1 MAEVKKKHGCDCGCE
16 HEHKLPHDH
25 GTNTLE
31 IFEKSYENKSFEEVA
46 DIFSLVSD
54 STRLKIFCL
63 LCHTEDCVI
72 NIAAAV
78 GMSSPAVSHHL
89 RVLKQS
95 KLIASRK
102 EGKEVYYT
110 VAKTRE
116 AELLHGAV
124 DRMMEICCMN
134 EK

>member
-1 MAEVKKKHGCDCGCE
+1 MTDIEKLHECDGGCE
-16 HEHKLPHDH
+16 HEHMHKLPHDH

-46 DIFSLVSD
+46 DLFSLVAD
-54 STRLKIFCL
+54 STRLKIFSL

-95 KLIASRK
+95 HLIGSRK
-102 EGKEVYYT
+102 VGKEVYYT
-110 VAKTRE
+110 VAETKE

-124 DRMMEICCMN
+124 DRMMEICCN
-134 EK
+134 K

>member
-1 MAEVKKKHGCDCGCE
+1 M
-16 HEHKLPHDH
+16 HKLPHDH

-46 DIFSLVSD
+46 DLFSLVAD
-54 STRLKIFCL
+54 STRLKIFSL

-95 KLIASRK
+95 HLIGSRK
-102 EGKEVYYT
+102 VGKEVYYT
-110 VAKTRE
+110 VAETKE

-124 DRMMEICCMN
+124 DRMMEICCN
-134 EK
+134 K

>member
-1 MAEVKKKHGCDCGCE
+1 MTDIDKVHECDGGCE
-16 HEHKLPHDH
+16 HEHTHKLPHDH

-46 DIFSLVSD
+46 DLFSLVSD
-54 STRLKIFCL
+54 STRLKIFSL

-95 KLIASRK
+95 HLIGSRK
-102 EGKEVYYT
+102 VGKEVYYT
-110 VAKTRE
+110 VAETKE

-124 DRMMEICCMN
+124 DRMMEICCN
-134 EK
+134 K

>member
-1 MAEVKKKHGCDCGCE
+1 MAEKVTLA
-16 HEHKLPHDH
+16 HEHKHEHNAGRLPHDH

-46 DIFSLVSD
+46 DLFSLVAD
-54 STRLKIFCL
+54 STRLKIFSL

-78 GMSSPAVSHHL
+78 NMSSPAVSHHL

-95 KLIASRK
+95 RLIGSRK
-102 EGKEVYYT
+102 IGKEVYYT
-110 VAKTRE
+110 VADTKE

-124 DRMMEICCMN
+124 DRMMEICCN
-134 EK
+134 KE

>member
-1 MAEVKKKHGCDCGCE
+1 MTEIKKV
-16 HEHKLPHDH
+16 LPHDH

-31 IFEKSYENKSFEEVA
+31 VFEKAYENKSFEEVA
-46 DIFSLVSD
+46 DLFSLIAD

-95 KLIASRK
+95 HLIAGRK
-102 EGKEVYYT
+102 VGKEVYYT
-110 VAKTRE
+110 IADTKE

-124 DRMMEICCMN
+124 DRMMEICCNKQHM
-134 EK
+134 

>member
-1 MAEVKKKHGCDCGCE
+1 MKQYI
-16 HEHKLPHDH
+16 LPHDH

-31 IFEKSYENKSFEEVA
+31 IFAGTHENKSFEDVA

-78 GMSSPAVSHHL
+78 DMSSPAVSHHL
-89 RVLKQS
+89 RVLKNA
-95 KLIASRK
+95 KLVASRK
-102 EGKEVYYT
+102 VGKEVYYT
-110 VAKTRE
+110 VADTRE
-116 AELLHGAV
+116 AALLHGAV
-124 DRMMEICCMN
+124 DRMMEIRGCEIEEM
-134 EK
+134 

>member
-1 MAEVKKKHGCDCGCE
+1 MTDHI
-16 HEHKLPHDH
+16 LPHDH

-31 IFEKSYENKSFEEVA
+31 VFEKTYENRSFEDVA
-46 DIFSLVSD
+46 DMFALVGD

-78 GMSSPAVSHHL
+78 NMSSPAVSHHL

-102 EGKEVYYT
+102 VGKEVYYT
-110 VAKTRE
+110 IANTKE
-116 AELLHGAV
+116 ATLLHGAV
-124 DRMMEICCMN
+124 DRMMEIKCC
-134 EK
+134 E